1 MKNFIRIAIAATVLA
16 TPAVAQS
23 PAELTDPQIAH
34 VAYVADEIDVRYG
47 HLALAISDNPDV
59 REFATRMVED
69 HNAINEQALAL
80 LEELGVA
87 PQDNP
92 LSQKLL
98 EDAEAIIDEM
108 SALRGDAFDLRY
120 AENELAYHR
129 AVVDLVGNQFIPN
142 IENAEVKAFFETGL
156 TIFEAH
162 TEHAEMMVES
172 LKAK

>member
-1 MKNFIRIAIAATVLA
+1 MKNFIRIAVAATVLA

-23 PAELTDPQIAH
+23 PAELTDPEIATSPMSPMRSTC
-34 VAYVADEIDVRYG
+34 VMATW
-47 HLALAISDNPDV
+47 HLPSPTIQMCANSPPAWSKTTTRSTNRLWHCLTNLAW
-59 REFATRMVED
+59 
-69 HNAINEQALAL
+69 L
-80 LEELGVA
+80 L
-87 PQDNP
+87 QDNP

-98 EDAEAIIDEM
+98 DDAEAIIDEM

-156 TIFEAH
+156 TIFEVH